1 MGNWDDINELSSVY
15 INKVIYPDSNLNEDE
30 SASEDE
36 SPEEFEM
43 PKSIYITSVNSK
55 FEYCRS
61 IAHLDP
67 AKCFY
72 LGRKQARIRKLVY

>member
-1 MGNWDDINELSSVY
+1 MQICKYSSGKNIYWFEFSMGNWDDIDELSSVY

-43 PKSIYITSVNSK
+43 PKSVYITSVN
-55 FEYCRS
+55 
-61 IAHLDP
+61 
-67 AKCFY
+67 
-72 LGRKQARIRKLVY
+72 

>member
-1 MGNWDDINELSSVY
+1 MGNWDEIDELSSVY

-43 PKSIYITSVNSK
+43 PKSVYITSVN
-55 FEYCRS
+55 
-61 IAHLDP
+61 L
-67 AKCFY
+67 
-72 LGRKQARIRKLVY
+72 KLKKKMIISTMLI